1 MAGWEERFGDYVGR
15 LGDVLGHADRRAPLR
30 AYTTGLLLPGERES
44 VEPMAARVDPAR
56 VGAAHQSLHHFVAKA
71 AWDDAALLEA
81 VRGHVLPAMLERGPV
96 RAWIVDDTGLP
107 KKGKLSVGVARQYC
121 GQLGKR
127 DNCQVAVT
135 LSVATEQASLPIA
148 YRLYLPEAWA
158 GDPARRAMAGVPG
171 EGEVPTKPAVAP
183 DPIGQALA
191 PRVPP
196 GGGGAGA
203 RARRAMAGV
212 PEEVEFRTK
221 PAIAL
226 DQIGQALADGVPP
239 GVVVT
244 DAGYGNDT
252 DFRDGVTAQ
261 GLPYVAGIQGTTSLW
276 PPGAGPLPAKPRS
289 GRGRPPKRLRRDP
302 EHQPLA
308 AETLAAGLPAG
319 AWKVVTWREGTA
331 GSLTSRFAA
340 ARVRPAHGDTTRS
353 EPRAE
358 EWFLA
363 EWPEGESEPTK
374 YWLSTL
380 PEAATLEELV
390 ATAKLRWRV
399 ERDFEELKQELGL
412 GHFEGRGWR
421 GFHHHASLCI
431 AAYAFLVAERCRFS
445 PPGWRP
451 RLVAPERPADYRP
464 RGSSRAPGAAQ
475 PGLDRDP
482 APAPRGGADAAPAP
496 VPLLPAELRATAHA
510 RQLMTR

>member
-1 MAGWEERFGDYVGR
+1 MAGWEQRFGNYVGR

-30 AYTTGLLLPGERES
+30 AYCTGLLLPGERKS

-81 VRGHVLPAMLERGPV
+81 ARAYALPALLERGPV

-127 DNCQVAVT
+127 DDCQVAVT

-158 GDPARRAMAGVPG
+158 GDPARRAMAGVPE
-171 EGEVPTKPAVAP
+171 EG
-183 DPIGQALA
+183 
-191 PRVPP
+191 
-196 GGGGAGA
+196 
-203 RARRAMAGV
+203 
-212 PEEVEFRTK
+212 EFRTE

-252 DFRDGVTAQ
+252 DSRDGVTAQ

-308 AETLAAGLPAG
+308 AGTLAAGLPAG

-340 ARVRPAHGDTTRS
+340 ARVRPAHGGTTRS

-399 ERDFEELKQELGL
+399 ERDFGELKQELGL

-421 GFHHHASLCI
+421 GFHHHAPFCV
-431 AAYAFLVAERCRFS
+431 AAYGFPAAQRCPLPPPGRRPPPPAPQRPGCRFP

-451 RLVAPERPADYRP
+451 RPRAPERPAGYRP
-464 RGSSRAPGAAQ
+464 RDSPRAPRAAQ

-482 APAPRGGADAAPAP
+482 AAAPRGGADAPPAAL
-496 VPLLPAELRATAHA
+496 PLLPASLPATVCA
-510 RQLMTR
+510 QQFMTR

>member
-1 MAGWEERFGDYVGR
+1 VG
-15 LGDVLGHADRRAPLR
+15 
-30 AYTTGLLLPGERES
+30 
-44 VEPMAARVDPAR
+44 
-56 VGAAHQSLHHFVAKA
+56 
-71 AWDDAALLEA
+71 
-81 VRGHVLPAMLERGPV
+81 
-96 RAWIVDDTGLP
+96 DTGLP

-135 LSVATEQASLPIA
+135 LSVATEAASLPIA

-158 GDPARRAMAGVPG
+158 ADPARRA
-171 EGEVPTKPAVAP
+171 T
-183 DPIGQALA
+183 
-191 PRVPP
+191 
-196 GGGGAGA
+196 
-203 RARRAMAGV
+203 AGV

-221 PAIAL
+221 PSIAL
-226 DQIGQALADGVPP
+226 DRIGQALAAGVPP

-252 DFRDGVTAQ
+252 DFRDGVTAA
-261 GLPYVAGIQGTTSLW
+261 GLPYVAGILGTTSLW
-276 PPGAGPLPAKPRS
+276 PPGAGPLPPARWS
-289 GRGRPPKRLRRDP
+289 GKGRPPERLRRDP

-308 AETLAAGLPAG
+308 AGTLAAGLPAS
-319 AWKVVTWREGTA
+319 AWRTVTWREGTA
-331 GSLTSRFAA
+331 GPLSSRFAA
-340 ARVRPAHGDTTRS
+340 VRVRPAHDDFRLG

-363 EWPEGESEPTK
+363 EWPEGEEGPTK

-390 ATAKLRWRV
+390 AAAKLRWRI

-431 AAYAFLVAERCRFS
+431 AAYGFLAAERCRFS

-451 RLVAPERPADYRP
+451 RLRTPERPADYRP
-464 RGSSRAPGAAQ
+464 RNSSRAPGAAQ
-475 PGLDRDP
+475 PGLDRDL
-482 APAPRGGADAAPAP
+482 APSPRGRPDAPPAAL
-496 VPLLPAELRATAHA
+496 PLLHAELRATARG
-510 RQLMTR
+510 RQFMTR

>member
-1 MAGWEERFGDYVGR
+1 MAGSAMAGWEERFDDYVER

-30 AYTTGLLLPGERES
+30 AYTTGLLLPGERKS
-44 VEPMAARVDPAR
+44 VEPMAARADPAR

-71 AWDDAALLEA
+71 AWDDATLLRA
-81 VRGHVLPAMLERGPV
+81 VRDYALPAMLERGPV
-96 RAWIVDDTGLP
+96 RAWLVDDTGLP

-135 LSVATEQASLPIA
+135 LSVATEHASLPVA

-158 GDPARRAMAGVPG
+158 ADP
-171 EGEVPTKPAVAP
+171 
-183 DPIGQALA
+183 
-191 PRVPP
+191 
-196 GGGGAGA
+196 
-203 RARRAMAGV
+203 ARRAMAGV
-212 PEEVEFRTK
+212 PEEVAFATK

-226 DQIGQALADGVPP
+226 EQIGQALADGVPP

-252 DFRDGVTAQ
+252 DFRDGVTAL
-261 GLPYVAGIQGTTSLW
+261 GLPYVAGIQGTTGLW
-276 PPGAGPLPAKPRS
+276 PPGTGPLPAEPRS

-302 EHQPLA
+302 ERQPLA
-308 AETLAAGLPAG
+308 AGRLAAGLPAG
-319 AWKVVTWREGTA
+319 AWKAVTWREGTA
-331 GSLTSRFAA
+331 GPLASRFAA
-340 ARVRPAHGDTTRS
+340 VRVRPAHGDTTRS

-358 EWFLA
+358 EWLLA
-363 EWPEGESEPTK
+363 EWPEGESEPTD

-380 PEAATLEELV
+380 PETATLEELV
-390 ATAKLRWRV
+390 ATARLRWRI

-412 GHFEGRGWR
+412 GHFGGRGRR

-431 AAYAFLVAERCRFS
+431 AAYGFLVAERCRFS

-451 RLVAPERPADYRP
+451 RPKAPERRADYRP
-464 RGSSRAPGAAQ
+464 RGSSRAPRAAQ
-475 PGLDRDP
+475 PGLDRDL
-482 APAPRGGADAAPAP
+482 APAPRGRADAPPAP
-496 VPLLPAELRATAHA
+496 MSLLPAGLRASARAH
-510 RQLMTR
+510 QLMTP

>member
-1 MAGWEERFGDYVGR
+1 MADWEERFGGYVER

-30 AYTTGLLLPGERES
+30 AYTTGLLLPGERKS

-71 AWDDAALLEA
+71 AWDDASLLKA
-81 VRGHVLPAMLERGPV
+81 VRDHVLPAMLERGPI
-96 RAWIVDDTGLP
+96 RAWLVDDTGLP
-107 KKGKLSVGVARQYC
+107 KKGKLSVGVARQCC

-135 LSVATEQASLPIA
+135 LSVATEHASLPVA

-158 GDPARRAMAGVPG
+158 GDPARRAAAGVPD
-171 EGEVPTKPAVAP
+171 EVAFA
-183 DPIGQALA
+183 
-191 PRVPP
+191 
-196 GGGGAGA
+196 
-203 RARRAMAGV
+203 
-212 PEEVEFRTK
+212 TK

-226 DQIGQALADGVPP
+226 GQVERALADGVPP

-252 DFRDGVTAQ
+252 DFRDGVTAA
-261 GLPYVAGIQGTTSLW
+261 GLPYVAGIQGTTGLW
-276 PPGAGPLPAKPRS
+276 PPGAGPLPAAPR
-289 GRGRPPKRLRRDP
+289 GGKGRPPKRLRRDP
-302 EHQPLA
+302 EHRPLA
-308 AETLAAGLPAG
+308 AEELAAGLPG
-319 AWKVVTWREGTA
+319 DAWKAVTWREGTA
-331 GSLTSRFAA
+331 GPLASRFAA
-340 ARVRPAHGDTTRS
+340 VRVRPAHDDFRLS

-363 EWPEGESEPTK
+363 EWPEGEKEPTK

-380 PEAATLEELV
+380 PEATSLEDLV
-390 ATAKLRWRV
+390 ATAKLRWRI

-421 GFHHHASLCI
+421 GFHHHASLCV
-431 AAYAFLVAERCRFS
+431 AAYGFLVAERCRFS

-451 RLVAPERPADYRP
+451 EPEARERPAGYRP

-475 PGLDRDP
+475 PALDRDL
-482 APAPRGGADAAPAP
+482 APAPRGGAAAPAAP
-496 VPLLPAELRATAHA
+496 MPLLPAGPRATAHA
-510 RQLMTR
+510 RQLMTP